1 MCSGGLAD
9 SSGPGGGPLMP
20 GMPYA
25 RPRMR
30 HYLNHVRAFT
40 RDARLF
46 LIANIVLALGTSAAS
61 VFSTLYF
68 RAIGYDA
75 LWVGWVTT
83 ANQVGGALGTLPA
96 VLLIDRISRRR
107 SIVLGASVS
116 LLTWGAA
123 LLAPARELTL
133 AWMAISGAANV
144 LYGLA
149 VVPLLAEVS
158 TSYERTTLFTTRDGL
173 ATLSL
178 FAGGLIV
185 GGLPALIAPG
195 LGTGPE
201 SAEAYRAVLLGS
213 VAFRMLALLPLV
225 LIRDEH
231 AEACLATADTAA
243 DAPRRRTPFIR
254 YLNLRV
260 LSALHTPVVRIGL
273 PLVIVYFAGSLVFP
287 FLPLFLKDRFAAGDQ
302 LIGAALGFINLSIG
316 IGALTAPLLVQWL
329 GRPRV
334 IVAGALLS
342 GLGILLMTFGVRIEI
357 VLVAAVL
364 RAGLFNLAL
373 PVYRAMVIDAAPRS
387 EHTIVSLVLAT
398 SENVG
403 ATAGPPLSGRAQGLI
418 GYSPVLA
425 AAALLYF
432 AGALAF
438 VWTARWAL
446 TAGKNAAKRGST

>member
-1 MCSGGLAD
+1 
-9 SSGPGGGPLMP
+9 
-20 GMPYA
+20 
-25 RPRMR
+25 MR
-30 HYLNHVRAFT
+30 HYLNQVRAFT
-40 RDARLF
+40 RDAQLF
-46 LIANIVLALGTSAAS
+46 LFANIVLALGTSAAT

-83 ANQVGGALGTLPA
+83 ANQVGGALGTLPT
-96 VLLIDRISRRR
+96 VLLIDRIGRRR

-123 LLAPARELTL
+123 LLSPARELTL
-133 AWMAISGAANV
+133 LWMGISGAANV

-173 ATLSL
+173 VTLSL
-178 FAGGLIV
+178 FVGGLIV
-185 GGLPALIAPG
+185 GGLPALVAPG
-195 LGTGPE
+195 LGAGPE

-213 VAFRMLALLPLV
+213 VAFRLLALLPLV
-225 LIRDEH
+225 LIHDDHAVVRSSTRD
-231 AEACLATADTAA
+231 ATHTEV
-243 DAPRRRTPFIR
+243 PRQRMRFIH
-254 YLNLRV
+254 YLNPRV
-260 LSALHTPVVRIGL
+260 LAALQAPVVRIGL

-287 FLPLFLKDRFAAGDQ
+287 FLPLYLKDRFGAGDQ
-302 LIGAALGFINLSIG
+302 LIGATLGFINLSIG
-316 IGALTAPLLVQWL
+316 IGALAAPLLVQWL
-329 GRPRV
+329 GRSRV

-342 GLGILLMTFGVRIEI
+342 GLGILLMTFGARLEV

-373 PVYRAMVIDAAPRS
+373 PVYRAMVIDAAPRQ
-387 EHTIVSLVLAT
+387 EHTIVSLVLST

-403 ATAGPPLSGRAQGLI
+403 ATAAPPLSGRAQGLI
-418 GYSPVLA
+418 GYSPVFA
-425 AAALLYF
+425 AAALLYG

-438 VWTARWAL
+438 LWAARWAL
-446 TAGKNAAKRGST
+446 QVGKTGAKTPSA

>member
-1 MCSGGLAD
+1 MLGA
-9 SSGPGGGPLMP
+9 P
-20 GMPYA
+20 
-25 RPRMR
+25 MR

-46 LIANIVLALGTSAAS
+46 LIANIVLALGTSAAT

-83 ANQVGGALGTLPA
+83 ANQVGGALGTLPT
-96 VLLIDRISRRR
+96 VLLIDRIGRRR
-107 SIVLGASVS
+107 SIVLGASIS

-123 LLAPARELTL
+123 LLSPARELTL
-133 AWMAISGAANV
+133 SWMAVSGAANV

-178 FAGGLIV
+178 FAGGLFV

-195 LGTGPE
+195 LGVGPE

-213 VAFRMLALLPLV
+213 AAFRLLALLPLM
-225 LIRDEH
+225 LIHDDH
-231 AEACLATADTAA
+231 AGTKSATPGAEAA
-243 DAPRRRTPFIR
+243 DAARNRVPFIH
-254 YLNLRV
+254 YLNPRV
-260 LSALHTPVVRIGL
+260 LAALHTPVVRIGL

-287 FLPLFLKDRFAAGDQ
+287 FLPLYLKDRFAAGDQ
-302 LIGAALGFINLSIG
+302 LIGVTLGFINLSIG
-316 IGALTAPLLVQWL
+316 IGALAAPLLVQWL

-342 GLGILLMTFGVRIEI
+342 GLGILLMTFGARIEI

-373 PVYRAMVIDAAPRS
+373 PVFRAMVIDAAPRS

-403 ATAGPPLSGRAQGLI
+403 ATAAPPLSGRAQGLI
-418 GYSPVLA
+418 GYSPVFT
-425 AAALLYF
+425 AAALLYC

-438 VWTARWAL
+438 VWAARWAQKARK
-446 TAGKNAAKRGST
+446 TVVKQGST